1 MLLLQNCGS
10 SQNPS
15 ATKHMSPVV
24 SLQRLP
30 SPCTL
35 DREPA
40 TTNLNRN
47 PSPSFTE
54 TSCQSARISPVSC
67 ISNRFSPDHDTSA
80 IVSSA
85 QHHMPTCSSTSVAR
99 VREVPS
105 TSGGIRVT
113 LHNTQTAY
121 AYKRISE
128 LVEPEKK
135 VHIYGVISSITK
147 VTFIFFLIF
156 QISSVV
162 TEQSSC
168 EFCILNSRNTILCW
182 LSFSLIKF
190 RSQDNWVG
198 VVTGYSVANCG
209 SIPAATGDFLYTTE
223 SRPALGPSLPPL

>member
-1 MLLLQNCGS
+1 MLFLQECGS

-15 ATKHMSPVV
+15 ATKYISPVV
-24 SLQRLP
+24 SLKRLQ
-30 SPCTL
+30 STCAL

-47 PSPSFTE
+47 PSPSPTE

-67 ISNRFSPDHDTSA
+67 ISNRFSPDHDTSTT
-80 IVSSA
+80 VSSA
-85 QHHMPTCSSTSVAR
+85 QHHVPTCSVHNASSRISPSTSVAR

-147 VTFIFFLIF
+147 VKLIFF
-156 QISSVV
+156 
-162 TEQSSC
+162 
-168 EFCILNSRNTILCW
+168 
-182 LSFSLIKF
+182 
-190 RSQDNWVG
+190 
-198 VVTGYSVANCG
+198 
-209 SIPAATGDFLYTTE
+209 
-223 SRPALGPSLPPL
+223 